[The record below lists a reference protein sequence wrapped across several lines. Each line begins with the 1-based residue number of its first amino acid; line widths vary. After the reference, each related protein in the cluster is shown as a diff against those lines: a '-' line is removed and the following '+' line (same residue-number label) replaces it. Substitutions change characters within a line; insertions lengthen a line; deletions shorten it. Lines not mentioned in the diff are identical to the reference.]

1 MLNFYFINIRRMV
14 MLTYE
19 FMRRSLIMGVM
30 IGIIAPSVGYF
41 LVLRRQSV
49 IGDTLSH
56 VALSGAA
63 LGMLTNSYPI
73 FTAILFTVIASLG
86 IEGLRKRYKHYAEL
100 SLSIVLSAGVGLAS
114 ILLSLGNTQGV
125 LSYLFGSLSLVSLE
139 EIILFVILSII
150 IIVTII
156 LLFDKLFYMTFDE
169 ESAYL
174 SGIPTRKIN
183 MFFSVLVA
191 LTVAISMRIVGI
203 LLISSLMVIPVAASL
218 LIARSFKSG
227 FIYSLIFGF
236 ISVVVGLTLSYYLNL
251 ATGGTIV
258 LSALAILLVVIIFQ
272 SINKTSM

>member
-1 MLNFYFINIRRMV
+1 